1 MFTLGDDISLRSVL
15 NLPTF
20 LSMGTTV
27 DIQRDTL
34 SSSGLN
40 LPSNLILDPLDK
52 RLQHGVSLDDTTHF
66 IPSAVSSNLSS
77 LIQYTAMDDIPSSV
91 YDSTP
96 F

>member
-20 LSMGTTV
+20 LSMGTII

-52 RLQHGVSLDDTTHF
+52 RLQHGVSLDDTNHF

>member
-1 MFTLGDDISLRSVL
+1 
-15 NLPTF
+15 
-20 LSMGTTV
+20 MGTTV

-40 LPSNLILDPLDK
+40 LPFNLILDPLDK
-52 RLQHGVSLDDTTHF
+52 GLQHGVSLDGTPHF